1 MVRAPRQRRRLAL
14 TVQYATTDDGLP
26 ARPLLRRWVLAA
38 LERDAELTLR
48 FVDGSEGAALNRSYR
63 GKAGPTNV
71 LSFVYD
77 DKGDADGATGG
88 TLSGDIVLC
97 VPVIRAEASSQGKT
111 LTAHCA
117 HLVVHG
123 VLHLQA
129 YDHMNET
136 DATRME
142 AREVEI
148 LARLGF
154 ADPYVAPGGRGP
166 RVAKRLAR

>member
-1 MVRAPRQRRRLAL
+1 MPHAANERRRVAL
-14 TVQYATTDDGLP
+14 TVQYAADDDELP
-26 ARPLLRRWVLAA
+26 ARPLLRRWVQAA
-38 LERDAELTLR
+38 LERDATLTLR
-48 FVDGSEGAALNRSYR
+48 FVDRSEGRALNRAYR
-63 GKAGPTNV
+63 GNAGPTNV

-77 DKGDADGATGG
+77 DAGGAGG
-88 TLSGDIVLC
+88 ALCGDIVLC
-97 VPVIRAEASSQGKT
+97 VPVLRAEAASQGKS
-111 LTAHCA
+111 LAAHCA

-129 YDHMNET
+129 YDHMNPP

-154 ADPYVAPGGRGP
+154 ADPYVAPGVRGRV
-166 RVAKRLAR
+166 RVGSRRPAQ